1 MTKTNAIKDTIIM
14 RYNFKTSEAKWQK
27 TWDERNVFESD
38 VDSTKPKYYVLEML
52 PYPSGRIHMGH
63 VRNYTLGDVAAR
75 YRKALGYNLMHPM
88 GWDSFGLPAENA
100 AMERKVHPGK
110 WTDKNILEMKTQLR
124 PLGFSYDWS
133 RELATHTPQYYR
145 HEQKMMIDFWKS
157 GLLYRKES
165 HVNWDPVEN
174 SVLANEQVIDGKGWR
189 SGALVERKLIHQWFL
204 KITDFADE
212 LVESLDSLT
221 GWPEKVRTMQKNWI
235 GKSQGAYVD
244 FQLSNKEQVTVFTT
258 RPDTLFGMSF
268 LAVAAGHPI
277 AKKLAETNTDL
288 KAFIQQCERGGTSEA
303 AIETAEKLGC
313 PTGLTAAHPL
323 IPGKKIPVYVAN
335 FVLMEYGTGALFGC
349 PAHDQR
355 DFEFATKYKLP
366 IVQVVADNGSWDRT
380 SAYSGD
386 GLMMNSE
393 FLDGMTTQAA
403 KKTMIEKLDASSTG
417 KGATTYRLRDWGVSR
432 QRYWGCPVPFVHCD
446 ECGVVPEKVE
456 NLPIKLPDNVTFD
469 RPGNPLDHHPTW
481 KHTNCPSCNKPA
493 VRDTDTMDTFFESS
507 WYFLRY
513 CSPNSTDAFDK
524 KDIDYWMPVD
534 QYIGGVE
541 HAILHLLYSRFFTR
555 ALRKCGYPIQF
566 DEPFKNL
573 LTQGMITHVTYQ
585 DKDGAWLSPAEIMPL
600 ENGTYVKASDKSAVT
615 VGRLEKMSKSKKNTI
630 DPGEIID
637 AYGADTARLFMM
649 SDNPPE
655 KDLEWTD
662 SGADGAWRYLN
673 KLYTQAMYAV
683 DCIPPINTSEPKSFS
698 ANAMNLRQVVHK
710 TIMEYTHDLETFAY
724 NRGVARLR
732 TLSNTLFA
740 FDPKTTDEKWAFRE
754 GYETLIQLLA
764 PITPHICEEIWKSFG
779 HETLIYETPW
789 PKHRPELT
797 LETQATIAIQV
808 NGKLRGTFEIAAD
821 SDDDIVKET
830 ALSQVAHL
838 TAGKTVQRII
848 VVKNKIVNIVIS

>member
-1 MTKTNAIKDTIIM
+1 M

-27 TWDERNVFESD
+27 VWNEKKVFCMDTDLS
-38 VDSTKPKYYVLEML
+38 KPKYYVLEML

-75 YRKALGYNLMHPM
+75 YRKALGFNLMHPM

-100 AMERKVHPGK
+100 AMERKVHPGE
-110 WTDKNILEMKTQLR
+110 WTSKNISEMKAQLK
-124 PLGFSYDWS
+124 PLGFSYDWG
-133 RELATHTPQYYR
+133 RELATHTPEYYR

-174 SVLANEQVIDGKGWR
+174 TVLANEQVIDGRGWR
-189 SGALVERKLIHQWFL
+189 SGAVVERKLIHQWFL
-204 KITDFADE
+204 KITDFADD
-212 LVESLDSLT
+212 LVKGLDTLT
-221 GWPEKVRTMQKNWI
+221 GWPEKVRTMQRNWI
-235 GKSQGAYVD
+235 GRSEGAYVD
-244 FQLSNKEQVTVFTT
+244 FQLSNGEIVTVFTT

-268 LAVAAGHPI
+268 LALAAGHPVI
-277 AKKLAETNTDL
+277 KAQTENDSKLR
-288 KAFIQQCERGGTSEA
+288 AFVQECERGGTSEA

-313 PTGLTAAHPL
+313 PAGLTASHPL
-323 IPGKKIPVYVAN
+323 FPGKIIPVYAAN
-335 FVLMEYGTGALFGC
+335 FVLMDYGTGALFGC
-349 PAHDQR
+349 PAHDKR
-355 DFEFATKYKLP
+355 DFEFATKYKLS
-366 IVQVVADNGSWDRT
+366 ITQVVSGGAEWDKLTPYTESGVIINSDYLNGMSNED
-380 SAYSGD
+380 
-386 GLMMNSE
+386 
-393 FLDGMTTQAA
+393 A
-403 KKTMIEKLDASSTG
+403 KKLMIDKLESSSTG
-417 KGATTYRLRDWGVSR
+417 KRATTYRLRDWGVSR

-446 ECGVVPEKVE
+446 DCGVVPEKLDS
-456 NLPIKLPDNVTFD
+456 LPIKLPEDVTFD
-469 RPGNPLDHHPTW
+469 RPGNPLEHHPTW
-481 KHTNCPSCNKPA
+481 KHAACPSCGKPA

-513 CSPNSTDAFDK
+513 CSPNASEAFDA

-585 DKDGAWLSPAEIMPL
+585 DQNGAWLSPTEVLPL
-600 ENGTYVKASDKSAVT
+600 ENGTFVKAADQSPVT
-615 VGRLEKMSKSKKNTI
+615 LGRLEKMSKSKKNTI

-637 AYGADTARLFMM
+637 TYGADTARLFMM

-683 DCIPPINTSEPKSFS
+683 DCIPIVGTQEPQSFS
-698 ANAMNLRQVVHK
+698 AAAMDLRRVAHK
-710 TIMEYTHDLETFAY
+710 TIQEYTHDLETFAY

-740 FDPKTTDEKWAFRE
+740 FDPKSDDEKWACRE
-754 GYETLIQLLA
+754 GYETLILLLA
-764 PITPHICEEIWKSFG
+764 PITPHICEELWQSFG
-779 HETLIYETPW
+779 HATTVYETPW
-789 PKHRPELT
+789 PTHRSDLT
-797 LETQATIAIQV
+797 VETQVTIAVQV
-808 NGKLRGTFEIAAD
+808 NGKLRGTISVAAE
-821 SDDDIVKET
+821 SGEGAVKEE
-830 ALSQVAHL
+830 ALKQVARVVE
-838 TAGKTVQRII
+838 GKTIQRII
-848 VVKNKIVNIVIS
+848 VVKNKIVNIVVS

>member
-1 MTKTNAIKDTIIM
+1 M

-27 TWDERNVFESD
+27 VWDEQKVFCTDIDAS
-38 VDSTKPKYYVLEML
+38 KPKYYVLEML

-75 YRKALGYNLMHPM
+75 YRKALGFNLIHPM

-100 AMERKVHPGK
+100 AMERKVHPGE
-110 WTDKNILEMKTQLR
+110 WTNKNIAEMKAQLK

-133 RELATHTPQYYR
+133 REIATHTPEYYR

-174 SVLANEQVIDGKGWR
+174 TVLANEQVIDGRGWR
-189 SGALVERKLIHQWFL
+189 SGAVVERKLIHQWFL
-204 KITDFADE
+204 KITDFADD
-212 LVESLDSLT
+212 LVQGLDTLT
-221 GWPEKVRTMQKNWI
+221 GWPEKVRTMQRNWI
-235 GKSQGAYVD
+235 GRSEGAYVD
-244 FQLSNKEQVTVFTT
+244 FQLSNGETVTVFTT

-268 LAVAAGHPI
+268 LALATGHPVI
-277 AKKLAETNTDL
+277 KNQAEKVSEL
-288 KAFIQQCERGGTSEA
+288 KGFIQECERGGTSEA
-303 AIETAEKLGC
+303 AIETAERLGC
-313 PTGLTAAHPL
+313 LAGLTASHPL
-323 IPGKKIPVYVAN
+323 FPGITIPVYAAN
-335 FVLMEYGTGALFGC
+335 FVLMDYGTGALFGC

-355 DFEFATKYKLP
+355 DFEFATKYNLA
-366 IVQVVADNGSWDRT
+366 ITQVVSGTAEWDKSAAYTESGVMINSDYLNGMLNED
-380 SAYSGD
+380 
-386 GLMMNSE
+386 
-393 FLDGMTTQAA
+393 A
-403 KKTMIEKLDASSTG
+403 KKLMIDKLESSKTG
-417 KGATTYRLRDWGVSR
+417 KRAITYRLRDWGVSR

-456 NLPIKLPDNVTFD
+456 NLPIKLPEDVTFE
-469 RPGNPLDHHPTW
+469 RPGNPLDHHKTW
-481 KHTNCPSCNKPA
+481 KHTACPSCGKPA

-513 CSPNSTDAFDK
+513 CSPNATEAFSA
-524 KDIDYWMPVD
+524 KDVDYWMPVD

-585 DKDGAWLSPAEIMPL
+585 DQQGAWLSPTEVMPL
-600 ENGTYVKASDKSAVT
+600 DNGTFVRVSDQSPVT
-615 VGRLEKMSKSKKNTI
+615 LGRLEKMSKSKKNTI

-637 AYGADTARLFMM
+637 TYGADTARLFMM

-662 SGADGAWRYLN
+662 AGADGAWRYLN
-673 KLYTQAMYAV
+673 KLYAQAMYAT
-683 DCIPPINTSEPKSFS
+683 DCIPAVGSPEPASFS
-698 ANAMNLRQVVHK
+698 TAAMDLRRIVHK
-710 TIMEYTHDLETFAY
+710 TIQEYTHDLETFAY

-732 TLSNTLFA
+732 TLSNTLFS
-740 FDPKTTDEKWAFRE
+740 FDPKLDDEKWAFRE

-764 PITPHICEEIWKSFG
+764 PITPHICEELWQSFG
-779 HETLIYETPW
+779 HSAMVYDTPW
-789 PKHRPELT
+789 PKHRPELIV
-797 LETQATIAIQV
+797 ETHVTIAVQI
-808 NGKLRGTFEIAAD
+808 NGKLRGTINVAVE
-821 SDDDIVKET
+821 STEEGVKE
-830 ALSQVAHL
+830 AAIQQVSHMVD
-838 TAGKTVQRII
+838 GKTVQRII
-848 VVKNKIVNIVIS
+848 VVKNKIVNIVVS

>member
-1 MTKTNAIKDTIIM
+1 M

-27 TWDERNVFESD
+27 IWDENNVF
-38 VDSTKPKYYVLEML
+38 STGIDPSKPKYYVLEML

-75 YRKALGYNLMHPM
+75 YRKALGFNLIHPM

-100 AMERKVHPGK
+100 AMERKVHPGE
-110 WTDKNILEMKTQLR
+110 WTNKNIAEMKAQLK

-133 RELATHTPQYYR
+133 RELATHTPEYYR
-145 HEQKMMIDFWKS
+145 HEQKMMIDFWKA

-174 SVLANEQVIDGKGWR
+174 TVLANEQVIDGRGWR
-189 SGALVERKLIHQWFL
+189 SGAVVERKLIHQWFL
-204 KITDFADE
+204 KITDFADD
-212 LVESLDSLT
+212 LVKGLDTLT
-221 GWPEKVRTMQKNWI
+221 GWPEKVRTMQRNWI
-235 GKSQGAYVD
+235 GRSEGAYVD
-244 FQLSNKEQVTVFTT
+244 FQLSNGETVTVFTT

-268 LAVAAGHPI
+268 LALAAGHPVI
-277 AKKLAETNTDL
+277 KAQAENDAKL
-288 KAFIQQCERGGTSEA
+288 KDFIHECERGGTSEA

-313 PTGLTAAHPL
+313 PAGLTASHPL
-323 IPGKKIPVYVAN
+323 FPGITIPVYAAN
-335 FVLMEYGTGALFGC
+335 FVLMDYGTGALFGC

-355 DFEFATKYKLP
+355 DFEFATKYNLS
-366 IVQVVADNGSWDRT
+366 ITQVVSGAAEWDKT
-380 SAYSGD
+380 SAYTENGV
-386 GLMMNSE
+386 MINSDY
-393 FLDGMTTQAA
+393 LNGMPNEDA
-403 KKTMIEKLDASSTG
+403 KKVMIDKLESSKTG
-417 KGATTYRLRDWGVSR
+417 KRAITYRLRDWGVSR

-446 ECGVVPEKVE
+446 TCGVVPEKAE
-456 NLPIKLPDNVTFD
+456 NLPIQLPQDVTFD

-481 KHTNCPSCNKPA
+481 KHTSCPSCGKPA

-513 CSPNSTDAFDK
+513 CSPNATEAFNA
-524 KDIDYWMPVD
+524 KDVDYWMPVD

-585 DKDGAWLSPAEIMPL
+585 DQQGAWLSPAEVMPL
-600 ENGTYVKASDKSAVT
+600 DNGTYVKVSDQSPVT
-615 VGRLEKMSKSKKNTI
+615 LGRLEKMSKSKKNTI

-637 AYGADTARLFMM
+637 TYGADTARLFMM

-662 SGADGAWRYLN
+662 AGADGAWRYLN
-673 KLYTQAMYAV
+673 KLYTQAMYAT
-683 DCIPPINTSEPKSFS
+683 DCIPAVGTAEPASFT
-698 ANAMNLRQVVHK
+698 AAAMDLRRIVHK
-710 TIMEYTHDLETFAY
+710 TIQEYTHDLETFAY

-732 TLSNTLFA
+732 TLSNALFA
-740 FDPKTTDEKWAFRE
+740 FDPKSDDEKWAFRE

-764 PITPHICEEIWKSFG
+764 PITPHICEELWQSFG
-779 HETLIYETPW
+779 YSTMVYETPW

-797 LETQATIAIQV
+797 VETQVTIAIQV
-808 NGKLRGTFEIAAD
+808 NGKLRGTINVAAD
-821 SDDDIVKET
+821 SSEDAVKE
-830 ALSQVAHL
+830 AAMQQVAHMVE
-838 TAGKTVQRII
+838 GKTVQRII
-848 VVKNKIVNIVIS
+848 VVKNKIVNIVVS

>member
-1 MTKTNAIKDTIIM
+1 M
-14 RYNFKTSEAKWQK
+14 RYNFKTTEAKWQK
-27 TWDERNVFESD
+27 IWDEKKVFQSD

-75 YRKALGYNLMHPM
+75 YRKALGYNLIHPM

-100 AMERKVHPGK
+100 AMERKVHPGE
-110 WTDKNILEMKTQLR
+110 WTDKNINEMKTQLK
-124 PLGFSYDWS
+124 PLGFSYDWD
-133 RELATHTPQYYR
+133 REVATHTPEYYV
-145 HEQKMMIDFWKS
+145 HEQKMMIDFYNA

-165 HVNWDPVEN
+165 YVNWDPVEN
-174 SVLANEQVIDGKGWR
+174 TVLANEQVVDGRGWR
-189 SGALVERKLIHQWFL
+189 SGALVERKLINQWFL
-204 KITDFADE
+204 KITDFADD
-212 LVESLDSLT
+212 LVEGLDQLK
-221 GWPEKVRTMQKNWI
+221 GWPEKVRIMQKNWI

-244 FQLSNKEQVTVFTT
+244 FQLSNGDTVTVFTT

-268 LAVAAGHPI
+268 LAIAAGHPI
-277 AKKLAETNTDL
+277 AKQQAEKNPTLQD
-288 KAFIQQCERGGTSEA
+288 FIKGCERGGTSEA

-313 PTGLTAAHPL
+313 PIGLTANHPL
-323 IPGKKIPVYVAN
+323 IPGKTIPVYAAN
-335 FVLMEYGTGALFGC
+335 FVLMDYGTGALFGC

-355 DFEFATKYKLP
+355 DFEFATKYNLP
-366 IVQVVADNGSWDRT
+366 IVQVVSGKEAWDQKAAYAENGI
-380 SAYSGD
+380 
-386 GLMMNSE
+386 MINSE
-393 FLDGMTTQAA
+393 FLDGLESEKA
-403 KKTMIEKLDASSTG
+403 KKMMIEKLEESKTG

-446 ECGVVPEKVE
+446 SCGVVPEKLE
-456 NLPIKLPDNVTFD
+456 NLPVKLPDDVTFD

-481 KHTNCPSCNKPA
+481 KQTACPSCGKPA

-513 CSPNSTDAFDK
+513 CSPKSREAFDA
-524 KDIDYWMPVD
+524 KDIQYWMPVD

-555 ALRKCGYPIQF
+555 ALRKCGYPINF

-585 DKDGAWLSPAEIMPL
+585 DKDGAWLSPAEVVQL
-600 ENGTYVKASDKSAVT
+600 ENDTYVKASDRSAVT

-637 AYGADTARLFMM
+637 GYGADTARLFMM

-662 SGADGAWRYLN
+662 AGAEGAWRYLN
-673 KLYTQAMYAV
+673 KLYTQAVYAI
-683 DCIPPINTSEPKSFS
+683 DSMPAADAPEPENFS
-698 ANAMNLRQVVHK
+698 KAAMDMRRITHK
-710 TIMEYTHDLETFAY
+710 TMLEYSNDLETFAY

-732 TLSNTLFA
+732 TLSNALFA
-740 FDPKTTDEKWAFRE
+740 FDAKTADEKWALRE
-754 GYETLIQLLA
+754 GYKTLVQLLA
-764 PITPHICEEIWKSFG
+764 PITPHICEELWEKMGYS
-779 HETLIYETPW
+779 TLLYEASW
-789 PKHRPELT
+789 PKYREELT
-797 LETQATIAIQV
+797 SESQATIAIQV
-808 NGKLRGTFEIAAD
+808 NGKLRGTIDMPFD
-821 SDDDIVKET
+821 SSDEDVKVK
-830 ALSQVAHL
+830 ALERVNHF
-838 TAGKTVQRII
+838 TEGKTLQRII

>member
-1 MTKTNAIKDTIIM
+1 M

-27 TWDERNVFESD
+27 IWDERNVFQSD
-38 VDSTKPKYYVLEML
+38 VDSSKPKYYVLEML

-100 AMERKVHPGK
+100 AMERKVHPGE
-110 WTDKNILEMKTQLR
+110 WTNKNIQEMKNQLK
-124 PLGFSYDWS
+124 PLGFSYDWN
-133 RELATHTPQYYR
+133 RELATHTPEYYR

-189 SGALVERKLIHQWFL
+189 SGAQVERKLIHQWFL

-221 GWPEKVRTMQKNWI
+221 GWPEKVRTMQRNWI

-244 FQLSNKEQVTVFTT
+244 FQLSNNQSVTVFTT

-268 LAVAAGHPI
+268 LAIAAGHPI
-277 AKKLAETNTDL
+277 AQKLSETNADL
-288 KAFIQQCERGGTSEA
+288 KAFIQECERGGTSEA
-303 AIETAEKLGC
+303 AIETAEKRGC
-313 PTGLTAAHPL
+313 TTGLTATHPL
-323 IPGKKIPVYVAN
+323 IPGKTIPVYVAN

-355 DFEFATKYKLP
+355 DFEFATKYNLP
-366 IVQVVADNGSWDRT
+366 ITQVVSNGETWDRKAPYT
-380 SAYSGD
+380 GD
-386 GLMMNSE
+386 GIMMNSA
-393 FLDGMTTQAA
+393 FLDGMTAHAA
-403 KKTMIEKLDASSTG
+403 KKTMIEKLDSSNTG
-417 KGATTYRLRDWGVSR
+417 KSATTYRLRDWGVSR
-432 QRYWGCPVPFVHCD
+432 QRYWGCPVPFVHCTD
-446 ECGVVPEKVE
+446 CGVVPEKYE
-456 NLPIKLPDNVTFD
+456 NLPIKLPDDVTFD

-481 KHTNCPSCNKPA
+481 KHTHCPSCNKPA
-493 VRDTDTMDTFFESS
+493 IRDTDTMDTFFESS

-513 CSPNSTDAFDK
+513 CSPNSTNAFDK
-524 KDIDYWMPVD
+524 KDVDYWMPVD

-585 DKDGAWLSPAEIMPL
+585 DTTGEWLSPAEIMPL
-600 ENGTYVKASDKSAVT
+600 ENGTYVKASDTSAVT

-673 KLYTQAMYAV
+673 KLYTQAMYAA
-683 DCIPPINTSEPKSFS
+683 DCIPPINTPEPHTFS
-698 ANAMNLRQVVHK
+698 ANATNLRQVVHK
-710 TIMEYTHDLETFAY
+710 TIMEYTHDLETFSY

-740 FDPKTTDEKWAFRE
+740 FDPKTADEKWAFRE

-779 HETLIYETPW
+779 HDTLVYETPW
-789 PKHRPELT
+789 PKHQPKLT
-797 LETQATIAIQV
+797 LETQVTIAIQV
-808 NGKLRGTFEIAAD
+808 NGKLRGTLEIEAD
-821 SDDDIVKET
+821 CDDDTVKQT
-830 ALSQVAHL
+830 ALNQVAHL
-838 TAGKTVQRII
+838 TDGKTVQRVI

>member
-1 MTKTNAIKDTIIM
+1 M

-27 TWDERNVFESD
+27 VWDEQKVFCTDIDTS
-38 VDSTKPKYYVLEML
+38 KPKYYVLEML

-75 YRKALGYNLMHPM
+75 YRKALGFNLIHPM

-100 AMERKVHPGK
+100 AMERKVHPGE
-110 WTDKNILEMKTQLR
+110 WTNKNIAEMKAQLK

-133 RELATHTPQYYR
+133 RELATHTPEYYR

-174 SVLANEQVIDGKGWR
+174 TVLANEQVIDGRGWR
-189 SGALVERKLIHQWFL
+189 SGAVVERKLIHQWFL
-204 KITDFADE
+204 KITDFADD
-212 LVESLDSLT
+212 LVKGLDTLT
-221 GWPEKVRTMQKNWI
+221 GWPEKVRTMQRNWI
-235 GKSQGAYVD
+235 GRSEGAYVD
-244 FQLSNKEQVTVFTT
+244 FQLSNGETVTVFTT

-268 LAVAAGHPI
+268 LALAAGHPVI
-277 AKKLAETNTDL
+277 KTQAEKDAKL
-288 KAFIQQCERGGTSEA
+288 KDFIQECERGGTSEA

-313 PTGLTAAHPL
+313 PAGLTASHPL
-323 IPGKKIPVYVAN
+323 FPEITIPVYAAN
-335 FVLMEYGTGALFGC
+335 FVLMDYGTGALFGC

-355 DFEFATKYKLP
+355 DFEFATKYNLE
-366 IVQVVADNGSWDRT
+366 ITQVVSGTAEWDKSEAYTESGVMINSDYLNGMLNED
-380 SAYSGD
+380 
-386 GLMMNSE
+386 
-393 FLDGMTTQAA
+393 A
-403 KKTMIEKLDASSTG
+403 KKLMIDKLESSNTG
-417 KGATTYRLRDWGVSR
+417 KRAITYRLRDWGVSR

-446 ECGVVPEKVE
+446 ECGVVPEKAE
-456 NLPIKLPDNVTFD
+456 NLPIKLPEDVTFD

-481 KHTNCPSCNKPA
+481 KHTACPSCGKPA

-513 CSPNSTDAFDK
+513 CSPNAAEAFNA
-524 KDIDYWMPVD
+524 KDVDYWMPVD

-585 DKDGAWLSPAEIMPL
+585 DQQGAWLSPAEVMPL
-600 ENGTYVKASDKSAVT
+600 DNGTVVKVSDQSPVT
-615 VGRLEKMSKSKKNTI
+615 LGRLEKMSKSKKNTI

-637 AYGADTARLFMM
+637 TYGADTARLFMM

-662 SGADGAWRYLN
+662 AGADGAWRYLN
-673 KLYTQAMYAV
+673 KLYAQAMYAT
-683 DCIPPINTSEPKSFS
+683 DCIPAVGAAEPASFS
-698 ANAMNLRQVVHK
+698 TAAMDLRRIVHK
-710 TIMEYTHDLETFAY
+710 TIQEYTHDLETFAY

-740 FDPKTTDEKWAFRE
+740 FDPKSDDEKWAFRE

-764 PITPHICEEIWKSFG
+764 PITPHICEELWQSFG
-779 HETLIYETPW
+779 HSGMVCDTPW
-789 PKHRPELT
+789 PKHRSELT
-797 LETQATIAIQV
+797 VETHVTIAVQV
-808 NGKLRGTFEIAAD
+808 NGKLRGTISVAAD
-821 SDDDIVKET
+821 CAEEAVKEA
-830 ALSQVAHL
+830 ALQQVAHMVD
-838 TAGKTVQRII
+838 GKTVQRII
-848 VVKNKIVNIVIS
+848 VVKNKIVNIVVS